1 MLWITKGTTT
11 LTLGASASQ
20 APTSLALILLR
31 WTVKKKNRSLLIIL
45 KVDSNLIIWLDNPR
59 NCWRLMLWN
68 KMFYYSHQDKEKTE
82 EWSKVCKCDYNMC
95 KWTVS
100 AAILVGIKEVTL
112 TATYHPGISPITKH
126 IWQSIF
132 TLFWTKFL
140 CLLCLFICYSRSQE
154 VCFRLMRLPID
165 HSSHRQYF
173 PKQKTTFHFTS
184 NFFSDWSKL

>member
-1 MLWITKGTTT
+1 MSRSLKWLCGKTQANGFLFTPFTRFVFNLRNATGGHMLWITKGTTT

-20 APTSLALILLR
+20 APTSLAPILLR
-31 WTVKKKNRSLLIIL
+31 WTVKKKNRSLLIIS
-45 KVDSNLIIWLDNPR
+45 KADSNLIIWLDNPR

-126 IWQSIF
+126 I
-132 TLFWTKFL
+132 
-140 CLLCLFICYSRSQE
+140 
-154 VCFRLMRLPID
+154 
-165 HSSHRQYF
+165 
-173 PKQKTTFHFTS
+173 
-184 NFFSDWSKL
+184 